1 MSGCLV
7 SWPLSLIKFPPKQN
21 LSLIFSHQTPDESQ
35 AFVEKLSLTTSPVKR
50 AYYNKATLYLNR
62 YFANLVNLLDSNN
75 YFFNSHPRGDVSYF
89 VYRQKFP
96 YLYIFPLILGLFT
109 YIDSKKNK
117 LLFIAAFYLFLLSF
131 FENTDFLDFGLFFL
145 INYFIYL
152 GLKRLLK
159 LF

>member
-1 MSGCLV
+1 MLGCFI
-7 SWPLSLIKFPPKQN
+7 SWPLSLINFPPRQN
-21 LSLIFSHQTPDESQ
+21 LQLVFSHQTPNESQ
-35 AFVEKLSLTTSPVKR
+35 AFKEKLSLTTSPIKR
-50 AYYNKATLYLNR
+50 IYYNKTTLFLNR
-62 YFANLVNLLDSNN
+62 YFANLVNLLDPNN

-96 YLYIFPLILGLFT
+96 YLYIFPFILGLFT

-117 LLFIAAFYLFLLSF
+117 LLFSSVIYLILLSF
-131 FENTDFLDFGLFFL
+131 FENTDLLDFGLFFI